1 MKHVYLSKEFARQ
14 ARRGAVSDEALLEA
28 AGCAEAGAI
37 DADLGGHLIK
47 QRVARDGK
55 GRSGGFRTIIA
66 YWRGER
72 AIFLHLFAKA
82 RQANIGRVELETLQ
96 KLARLYDGLAD
107 EQLDALVASRG
118 WRKVERKDGE
128 EEDLS

>member
-1 MKHVYLSKEFARQ
+1 MYLSKEFARQ

-28 AGCAEAGAI
+28 AARAEAGAI

-47 QRVARDGK
+47 QRVARSGK
-55 GRSGGFRTIIA
+55 GRSGGFRAIIA

-82 RQANIGRVELETLQ
+82 HQAKIGPVELEALQ

-107 EQLDALVASRG
+107 ELLDALVTSRG
-118 WRKVERKDGE
+118 WRKVEKTDGE
-128 EEDLS
+128 EEDVSQ